1 MSAESTLYGILSG
14 SAGITALVGAGNAA
28 RIYPDAMPED
38 GAYPVIV
45 FSRTGT
51 EPVVS
56 IDGVMHMSFVTLQAQ
71 CWAKTRASS
80 DALAD
85 AIESALADAGET
97 PQERAGA
104 YDPETGL
111 FVSSLS
117 VTLFV

>member
-1 MSAESTLYGILSG
+1 MSAESTLYGILVASPG
-14 SAGITALVGAGNAA
+14 VTALIGAGSAA

-51 EPVVS
+51 EPVITLDSVRH
-56 IDGVMHMSFVTLQAQ
+56 GEFVTIQVQ
-71 CWAKTRASS
+71 CWAQTRASS
-80 DALAD
+80 DAVAD
-85 AIESALADAGET
+85 ASELALLSAGES

-111 FVSSLS
+111 FVSSLA